1 LIILADGGIRCLG
14 SLDKVVPANIRRY
27 MMTVLKRIQSF
38 FKRPKAKAKA
48 EEAKPAT
55 KAAEEKATEAPE
67 KKTGES
73 SQKSTS
79 TT

>member
-1 LIILADGGIRCLG
+1 
-14 SLDKVVPANIRRY
+14 
-27 MMTVLKRIQSF
+27 MTVLEKIQSF

-55 KAAEEKATEAPE
+55 KAAEEKAQE

>member
-1 LIILADGGIRCLG
+1 
-14 SLDKVVPANIRRY
+14 

-55 KAAEEKATEAPE
+55 KAAEEKATEATE